1 MTFLVISYY
10 NLSMKNENNILKLN
24 IISIDGERTLTFD
37 FDKSNKEK
45 SFNDL
50 LHFLYENDEE
60 KDTVSFKDWCKQISF
75 KIPD

>member
-1 MTFLVISYY
+1 
-10 NLSMKNENNILKLN
+10 MKNENNILKLN
-24 IISIDGERTLTFD
+24 IITIDGERTLTFN

-45 SFNDL
+45 SFDDL

>member
-1 MTFLVISYY
+1 MSYY

-24 IISIDGERTLTFD
+24 IITIDGEKTLTFN

-45 SFNDL
+45 SFDDL

-60 KDTVSFKDWCKQISF
+60 KNTVSFKDWCKQISF